1 MTKRPMLCT
10 DGKVRRL
17 VMTQPPHYG
26 SGSFVRHPIKA
37 QVITGVNPK
46 ALEREKKEIKK

>member
-26 SGSFVRHPIKA
+26 SGSFIRQPIKD
-37 QVITGVNPK
+37 QVITGVNQK
-46 ALEREKKEIKK
+46 ALERGKKESK